1 MPLIEEK
8 FDQHKIDSLKR
19 YLQREAQK
27 GRQKD
32 YEIMIDGFKVVSRTD
47 EIDEFDDYEQ
57 EIKDTTRNISILIY
71 DGGNTNRNTR
81 YSFLLNQDRVRE
93 KERESSQA
101 TNCMGGLGEV
111 DQLIQQRLDEK
122 DREYALKALTE
133 KLEETEDQLK
143 EAEKYSDQ
151 IEKELAHLK
160 AQIESNKFNL
170 SGLNLV
176 ELGSEVLKLTINRNA
191 KKSPLVGQLAGIL
204 GALNPPDAP
213 PATTEPES
221 GEDEEVSFKKH
232 SPEPQLNERQLLIL
246 SSIQK
251 MEQAFNEEQMLL
263 MNLVIETL
271 MYHPDQL
278 ITVAQLL
285 NVEI

>member
-8 FDQHKIDSLKR
+8 YDQHKIDSLKR

-47 EIDEFDDYEQ
+47 EVDEFDDYEQ

-81 YSFLLNQDRVRE
+81 YSFLLNQDRDRDRG
-93 KERESSQA
+93 KESSQA
-101 TNCMGGLGEV
+101 VNGMGGLGEV

-122 DREYALKALTE
+122 DREYALKNLTE
-133 KLEETEDQLK
+133 RLEETEEELK
-143 EAEKYSDQ
+143 EAEKYNDQ

-213 PATTEPES
+213 PANAEPE
-221 GEDEEVSFKKH
+221 EEEEEASFKKH
-232 SPEPQLNERQLLIL
+232 APQPQLNERQLLIL

-263 MNLVIETL
+263 MNLVMETL